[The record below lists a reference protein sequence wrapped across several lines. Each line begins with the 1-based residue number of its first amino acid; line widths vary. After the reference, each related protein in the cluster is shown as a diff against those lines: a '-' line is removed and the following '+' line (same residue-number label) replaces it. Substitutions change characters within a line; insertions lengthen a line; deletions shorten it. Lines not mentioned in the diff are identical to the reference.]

1 MLKPGVKTA
10 SFWLAALAT
19 VLTYL
24 LGSDVLDGGR
34 DAQVS
39 ALVLNAL
46 GAIGYTT
53 WRAIKKGDNETRPA
67 WRTTEFWLSAA
78 AAICAGLYA
87 SGYFGPGTDGGKVLG
102 AFVAIL
108 AAVGYGVQSAVK
120 TNTATGALD
129 STEQKKGDETDT
141 TTSRNLGG

>member
-10 SFWLAALAT
+10 GFWLAAVAT

-67 WRTTEFWLSAA
+67 WKTTEFWLSAA

-120 TNTATGALD
+120 TNTATGAIETQ
-129 STEQKKGDETDT
+129 SEQKRDQENT
-141 TTSRNLGG
+141 TTTRNLGG

>member
-10 SFWLAALAT
+10 GFWLAAVAT

-53 WRAIKKGDNETRPA
+53 WRAVKKGDNETRPA

-87 SGYFGPGTDGGKVLG
+87 SGVFGPDSAGAKVLG

-108 AAVGYGVQSAVK
+108 AAVGYGVQSA
-120 TNTATGALD
+120 TRTSTATGALE
-129 STEQKKGDETDT
+129 STTQQKQDEESKTI
-141 TTSRNLGG
+141 SRNLGG